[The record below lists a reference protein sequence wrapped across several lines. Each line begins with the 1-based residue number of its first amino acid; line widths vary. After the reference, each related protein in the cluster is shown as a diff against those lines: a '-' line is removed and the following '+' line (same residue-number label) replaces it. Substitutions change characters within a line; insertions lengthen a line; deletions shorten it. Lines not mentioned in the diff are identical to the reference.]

1 MGTEREDVGPHSDGA
16 VALAPS
22 LGVVRYFVQMGLG
35 CTQAQPIGGY
45 YPGSPLS
52 SSDHT
57 GALLWSSSGSKG
69 VGQCLIPSSFPHLC
83 LGGTLVLEKFPQG
96 GWGE

>member
-1 MGTEREDVGPHSDGA
+1 MAAGTAQSLTPARWEQSGKDVGPHSDGA
-16 VALAPS
+16 VALAAS

-35 CTQAQPIGGY
+35 CTQVQPIGGY

-57 GALLWSSSGSKG
+57 GALLWSSSGSRG
-69 VGQCLIPSSFPHLC
+69 VRQCL
-83 LGGTLVLEKFPQG
+83 
-96 GWGE
+96 